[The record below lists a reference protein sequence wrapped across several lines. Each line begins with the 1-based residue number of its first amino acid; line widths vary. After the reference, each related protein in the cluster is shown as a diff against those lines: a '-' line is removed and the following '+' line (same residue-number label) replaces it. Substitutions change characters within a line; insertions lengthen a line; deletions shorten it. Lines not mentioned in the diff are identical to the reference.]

1 MTATTTETKKKRKAP
16 PKCNALDGKNWLKN
30 SISVWSDLQRT
41 TEEKALKH
49 PAMFPVALARRL
61 IDTFTAEGD
70 AVVLDPFAGSGTTL
84 VAAEEAGKSGI
95 GFELNPIYAEA
106 VRCRLSHPH
115 YGKAQIWNESC
126 TKLSDFVHPNTIDLC
141 VTSPPY
147 WNVLNQKRSA
157 DLKDGRHYGN
167 LPGDFGNE
175 ESYVLFLDSL
185 ELVFKDVWRALR
197 SGAYCCVVVMDLR
210 KKDQFFPFHM
220 DVAQRLQH
228 ARFKFDDLII
238 WDRRADYNNFK
249 PLGYPSVFRV
259 NKAHEFIIV
268 AQKPKA

>member
-1 MTATTTETKKKRKAP
+1 MSTTEEKAP
-16 PKCNALDGKNWLKN
+16 RRKPKKCNALDGKQWLKN

-41 TEEKALKH
+41 PDEKKLKH
-49 PAMFPVALARRL
+49 PAMFPIALARRL
-61 IDTFTAEGD
+61 IDTFTPVGD
-70 AVVLDPFAGSGTTL
+70 AVVLDPFAGSGTTI
-84 VAAEEAGKSGI
+84 VAAEQAGKVGI
-95 GFELNPIYAEA
+95 GFELNPEYADLA
-106 VRCRLSHPH
+106 RSRMVHPS
-115 YGKAQIWNESC
+115 YGKSILFNESC
-126 TKLSDFVHPNTIDLC
+126 TKISDLLKPETCDLC

-175 ESYVLFLDSL
+175 ESYVLFMDSL
-185 ELVFKDVWRALR
+185 ELVFKDVWWTLKP
-197 SGAYCCVVVMDLR
+197 GAYCCVIVMDLR

-220 DVAQRLQH
+220 DVAYRLH
-228 ARFKFDDLII
+228 NVRFKFDDLII

-268 AQKPKA
+268 AQKPRQ